1 MDPGALQ
8 KSRAKRSAVNA
19 YLLIH
24 TEGVRTK
31 VRFRV
36 SFAWCATSHNQPVG
50 RCFVYHAFCI
60 LHSAFVIFF
69 SERQAA
75 YRMRMK
81 IHRVA
86 IKHAC
91 ILRRRL
97 FVRCVVR
104 TIGREEGF
112 VTHGMEIYQNNENQ
126 RRS

>member
-1 MDPGALQ
+1 M
-8 KSRAKRSAVNA
+8 
-19 YLLIH
+19 
-24 TEGVRTK
+24 
-31 VRFRV
+31 
-36 SFAWCATSHNQPVG
+36 
-50 RCFVYHAFCI
+50 
-60 LHSAFVIFF
+60 HSAFVIFF
-69 SERQAA
+69 SARQAA

-81 IHRVA
+81 IFRFA

-97 FVRCVVR
+97 FVRCVVQ

>member
-1 MDPGALQ
+1 MSD
-8 KSRAKRSAVNA
+8 SAF
-19 YLLIH
+19 LLL
-24 TEGVRTK
+24 GVRPHTINRLK
-31 VRFRV
+31 D
-36 SFAWCATSHNQPVG
+36 AL
-50 RCFVYHAFCI
+50 Y
-60 LHSAFVIFF
+60 LMHSAFVIFF

-81 IHRVA
+81 IFRFA